1 MPPTICQFLMT
12 SHQPTDLRQFL
23 KHLDITQFGETFHD
37 EESCLKV
44 LAEMKWSSGFKCR
57 FCGNTRY
64 GRGKTAYAR
73 RCTRCKREESATAHT
88 IFHHCRIE
96 LPKAFE
102 IAWHVCG
109 EPSITGAALSDILA
123 TRHMTCLRFR
133 NRILKCINEHRDLTE
148 PGE

>member
-1 MPPTICQFLMT
+1 MLMPMT
-12 SHQPTDLRQFL
+12 NEFPDLRRFL
-23 KHLDITQFGETFHD
+23 KAIDISEFEQTFPD

-44 LAEMKWSSGFKCR
+44 LAEMKWRDGFICR
-57 FCGNTRY
+57 FCGNTHY
-64 GRGKTAYAR
+64 GKGKKPFTR

-109 EPSITGAALSDILA
+109 KPGITGSALSEMLD
-123 TRHMTCLRFR
+123 TRHMTCLHFR
-133 NRILKCINEHRDLTE
+133 NRILHCIEGHRDLTDLQV
-148 PGE
+148 